1 MLPVWQLAW
10 RLDAGQ
16 PVPLAAVGACG
27 GRGGSLGVGV
37 SVRAVSAACAMHTH
51 RASRRWSRARRRG
64 ERTRGRLYSGSGDGA
79 VRLWRLDGAARA
91 EPELVRSLLG
101 HSGALISIAL
111 GASGVAASCAADRT
125 IRLWDVHL
133 GTCTAT
139 LLPAGAPW
147 CVALCDETETLLS
160 AGNGPLV
167 HMWSWKGGSTKPA
180 ARLAGHA
187 ASVCA
192 LAVDDG
198 CIVSADTLADTA
210 QAGCES
216 GGNRTAN
223 NSLYMF

>member
-1 MLPVWQLAW
+1 M
-10 RLDAGQ
+10 
-16 PVPLAAVGACG
+16 
-27 GRGGSLGVGV
+27 GV
-37 SVRAVSAACAMHTH
+37 SVRAVSAACHAH
-51 RASRRWSRARRRG
+51 ASRIEALATCGRG
-64 ERTRGRLYSGSGDGA
+64 ERARGRLALSGGGDGA

-101 HSGALISIAL
+101 HSGALISVAL
-111 GASGVAASCAADRT
+111 GATGVAASCAADRT

-198 CIVSADTLADTA
+198 CIVSADT
-210 QAGCES
+210 AGRLRVRRQPIFKDGE
-216 GGNRTAN
+216 RVKIH
-223 NSLYMF
+223 

>member
-1 MLPVWQLAW
+1 MRP
-10 RLDAGQ
+10 
-16 PVPLAAVGACG
+16 G
-27 GRGGSLGVGV
+27 GR
-37 SVRAVSAACAMHTH
+37 A
-51 RASRRWSRARRRG
+51 
-64 ERTRGRLYSGSGDGA
+64 RGRLALSGGGDGA

-101 HSGALISIAL
+101 HSGALISVAL
-111 GASGVAASCAADRT
+111 GATGVAASCAADRT

-167 HMWSWKGGSTKPA
+167 HMWSCKGGSTKPA
-180 ARLAGHA
+180 ARLAAHA
-187 ASVCA
+187 VSVCA

-198 CIVSADTLADTA
+198 CIVSHRRYRTP

-216 GGNRTAN
+216 GGNRCSRTRCVN
-223 NSLYMF
+223 VSLSLPQCGVCPASSVGSGTDWFNVYS